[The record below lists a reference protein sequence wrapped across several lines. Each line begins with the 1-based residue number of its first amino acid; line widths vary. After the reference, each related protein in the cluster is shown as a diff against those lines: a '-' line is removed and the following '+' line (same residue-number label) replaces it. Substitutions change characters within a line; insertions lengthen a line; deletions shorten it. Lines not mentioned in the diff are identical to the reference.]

1 MMVPPRRYLVE
12 GIVNAAFT
20 STGLLRGKTP
30 DLVLLYR
37 TTVMLDALLL
47 LRTSLLK

>member
-1 MMVPPRRYLVE
+1 MTVPPRRYLVE

-20 STGLLRGKTP
+20 SPGLLWGETP
-30 DLVLLYR
+30 DLVLPDQ
-37 TTVMLDALLL
+37 TMVMLDALLL